1 MNATIGALAVAALS
15 QGGIAAIA
23 EACHEV
29 NAAYCR
35 FLGDDSQLPWVEAP
49 EWQRTSAINGVNFRL
64 ANPDAPDSASHDNW
78 MAEKVADGWVY
89 GEVKDPDK
97 KTHPCIVPFDQLPKE
112 QQLKDVLFGAVV
124 HAMSLNK
131 FGADQTQG
139 ALPASESLKELNE
152 HLIGQLDKAEAKLAE
167 VEASM
172 AAMTAE
178 RDALQALVDT
188 AAAVPAGKR
197 STRAAVKARKAG
209 PVDNPA
215 SDALL
220 EAIGAAEL
228 VELVFSDGKSELGG
242 LAAIE
247 VSGNAWAKVIGGVA
261 LRLPELLVP
270 GAAAGASGWPLAGY
284 ALFLDGK
291 QAAWGPRPETLVLGG
306 GRQFNLREDVIF
318 PAE

>member
-1 MNATIGALAVAALS
+1 MMDDNRALVVAALS

-35 FLGDDSQLPWVEAP
+35 FLGDDSQLPWPDAP

-64 ANPDAPDSASHDNW
+64 ANPDAPDSASHDSW
-78 MAEKVADGWVY
+78 MAEKIADGWVY

-97 KTHPCIVPFDQLPKE
+97 KTHPCILPFDQLPKE

-124 HAMSLNK
+124 RGMSLSE

-139 ALPASESLKELNE
+139 ALEAERDAQQERA
-152 HLIGQLDKAEAKLAE
+152 DAAEAAL
-167 VEASM
+167 

-178 RDALQALVDT
+178 RDALQSRID
-188 AAAVPAGKR
+188 AAATAP
-197 STRAAVKARKAG
+197 RAKQTSRTARLRKAG
-209 PVDNPA
+209 SMENPA
-215 SDALL
+215 ADALM
-220 EAIGAAEL
+220 EAIREAET
-228 VELVFSDGKSELGG
+228 VELVFSDGKAELAGV
-242 LAAIE
+242 AAIE
-247 VSGNAWAKVIGGVA
+247 VAGDAWAKVIGGVT
-261 LRLPELLVP
+261 LRLPELLVS
-270 GAAAGASGWPLAGY
+270 GAADGASGWPLAGY

-291 QAAWGPRPETLVLGG
+291 QAAWGPRPDVLVLGG
-306 GRQFNLREDVIF
+306 GRKFNLREDVFF